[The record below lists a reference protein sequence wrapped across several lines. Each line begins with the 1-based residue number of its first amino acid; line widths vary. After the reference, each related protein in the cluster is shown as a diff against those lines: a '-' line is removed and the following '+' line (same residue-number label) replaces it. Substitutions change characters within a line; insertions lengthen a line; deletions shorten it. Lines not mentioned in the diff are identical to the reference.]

1 MDALEDPGVEG
12 NKKVAAELSTPL
24 HSLSDFEWIL
34 PADDDSLRQS
44 NKATTKRMH
53 NEMAEGQRCSDIRA
67 RFPKLAEDE
76 EELPDAFFKSLPS
89 DAITCLSNKEDLVLQ
104 HVTPNEEVRASGPLV
119 VG

>member
-1 MDALEDPGVEG
+1 M
-12 NKKVAAELSTPL
+12 VAAELSTPL
-24 HSLSDFEWIL
+24 HSLSGFERLL

-44 NKATTKRMH
+44 SLGTAKRML
-53 NEMAEGQRCSDIRA
+53 NEMTEAQRCSDIRA

-104 HVTPNEEVRASGPLV
+104 HVTRMGRYEHQAPLS
-119 VG
+119 